1 MRSQGKYGGG
11 TPSTIATGQDQCTY
25 PYSGPSVELDVATGE
40 WLVAIQGA
48 DGLNQDAG
56 AIAIG
61 KQLVGALASK

>member
-1 MRSQGKYGGG
+1 VHV
-11 TPSTIATGQDQCTY
+11 PV
-25 PYSGPSVELDVATGE
+25 SGPSVELDVATGE

-56 AIAIG
+56 TIAIG